1 MTRVPFLLRAGPVL
15 LVSLLLGCAGS
26 SGGGPRAPSGEPLV
40 VPAGGSSFLRFGASS
55 VELVDV
61 ESDGAPAGE
70 TDVVPAGAGKPA
82 AAGVDRE
89 TGWAAVAYERKLAV
103 VELSRGTVRWYDPAW
118 SKSPVSLAV
127 TAGLAAAVT
136 GDTVAIYTLRDG
148 QCVQREDLASWLEW
162 FDLERLVYA
171 LPLSRTRFLL
181 VGFKPMGLTSRSQA
195 MVQEIDL
202 GGMTRE
208 ATAVGVLPGLT
219 DVQACAY
226 VGNALYVAGV
236 LEEDRRLPG
245 RAPQPGDLKQTLIVY
260 RVEPAGLKQKA
271 VVNLERHEFSTRVRE
286 LAVGER
292 ALSVILED
300 GELLVFEL
308 GQGAVASQPVER
320 TRVRPGTSA
329 TWLEGNRLALIGPG
343 GTEVVT
349 TRVSDG

>member
-1 MTRVPFLLRAGPVL
+1 MMRLPDLLRAGPVL
-15 LVSLLLGCAGS
+15 LVAVLAGCAGS
-26 SGGGPRAPSGEPLV
+26 SAGGARAPGGPLI
-40 VPAGGSSFLRFGASS
+40 VPAGGSSFLRFGADA
-55 VELVDV
+55 VEWIDV
-61 ESDGAPAGE
+61 APDAAPGGE
-70 TDVVPAGAGKPA
+70 TQAVPAGAGKPA

-89 TGWAAVAYERKLAV
+89 TGWAAVAYEHRLAV
-103 VELSRGTVRWYDPAW
+103 VELSRGTLRWHDPAW
-118 SKSPVSLAV
+118 SRSPVSVAV
-127 TAGLAAAVT
+127 TGGLAAAVT

-148 QCVQREDLASWLEW
+148 LCVQREDLATWLEW
-162 FDLERLVYA
+162 FELDRLVYA

-181 VGFKPMGLTSRSQA
+181 VGFRPMGLTSRSQA

-245 RAPQPGDLKQTLIVY
+245 RPPQPGDLKQTLIVY
-260 RVEPAGLKQKA
+260 RVEPAGLKQRA
-271 VVNLERHEFSTRVRE
+271 VVSLERHEFSTRVSE

-292 ALSVILED
+292 ALSVILAD

-308 GQGAVASQPVER
+308 GQGAVASQPVDR

-343 GTEVVT
+343 GSEVVT